1 MVEKKKRV
9 LVLVPFPMSGEHLS
23 MREAQSKQIDLGPDL
38 EFTYKPVKWAGTNFV
53 GPYDYVVGD
62 FTMLEAG
69 LQAQE
74 DGFDAV
80 CIDTMSDSGVAA
92 LRAVLDIP
100 VIGPGR
106 TTILTAMMLGNKF
119 GMLVMWE
126 RWLGLYKKVM
136 DELGVWDKYAGHQSI
151 GMAPDRFSL
160 LGGEERVV
168 FPKLLRAGKKLV
180 EENGADVII
189 LGSTSMHQARDFLA
203 EKLPVPVISPGPTTY
218 AAALMMINLRLSQ
231 SRKSYPAPVGRS
243 DDYIHSML
251 DAAAAAAKKGP
262 KIVGAEGQKKKKP
275 AAKRNPAK
283 KTTEKKAVKKKA
295 VKNKPARRS

>member
-1 MVEKKKRV
+1 MARKKKKV
-9 LVLVPFPMSGEHLS
+9 LVLVPFPMSGEHLA
-23 MREAQSKQIDLGPDL
+23 MREAQSKTIDLGPDIA
-38 EFTYKPVKWAGTNFV
+38 FHYKPVKWAGTNFV
-53 GPYDYVVGD
+53 GPYDYVIGD

-69 LQAQE
+69 LEAQA

-106 TTILTAMMLGNKF
+106 ATILTAMMLGNKF

-136 DELGVWDKYAGHQSI
+136 DELGVWHKYAGHQSI
-151 GMAPDRFSL
+151 GQAPDRFSL

-168 FPKLLRAGKKLV
+168 FPKLLKAGKKLI

-203 EKLPVPVISPGPTTY
+203 EKLPVPVISPGPASY
-218 AAALMMINLRLSQ
+218 AVAQMMLNLGVSQ
-231 SRKSYPAPVGRS
+231 SRTSYPSPVGRS
-243 DDYIHSML
+243 DAYLHTML
-251 DAAAAAAKKGP
+251 NAAAKAAKTGP
-262 KIVGAEGQKKKKP
+262 KITGAEGLKKKP
-275 AAKRNPAK
+275 AKKKLAKR
-283 KTTEKKAVKKKA
+283 
-295 VKNKPARRS
+295 PARGHK